1 MYMASARRSLL
12 AIATGVILT
21 AAGIV
26 MAQEPPRVVPQP
38 RPAAPTAPIA
48 DAAIP
53 AAPDAAS
60 QAAPVAPSATV
71 AAEAPPA
78 AATTAAPSGPQLG
91 PVTGFPI
98 PRYVSLKASEA
109 NARRGPSRSHRIDWV
124 FLRRNMPVMVV
135 AEHGHWRRIID
146 RDGAGGWVHYTML
159 SGVRTV
165 IVEADMLPIMTRPE
179 LGAMVRAQAERDVI
193 AEVKQC
199 RAGWCEIEAGGY
211 RGWVD
216 AAGLWGVDPGET
228 IE

>member
-21 AAGIV
+21 AASIV

-60 QAAPVAPSATV
+60 QATPVAPSETV
-71 AAEAPPA
+71 
-78 AATTAAPSGPQLG
+78 AATTAAPSGPQVG

-165 IVEADMLPIMTRPE
+165 IVEADMLPIMTRPDP
-179 LGAMVRAQAERDVI
+179 GTMVRAQAERDVI

-216 AAGLWGVDPGET
+216 AAGLWGVGPGET

>member
-21 AAGIV
+21 AASIV

-71 AAEAPPA
+71 AA
-78 AATTAAPSGPQLG
+78 TTAAPSGPQVG

-179 LGAMVRAQAERDVI
+179 FGTMVRAQAERDVI

-216 AAGLWGVDPGET
+216 AAGLWGVGPGET